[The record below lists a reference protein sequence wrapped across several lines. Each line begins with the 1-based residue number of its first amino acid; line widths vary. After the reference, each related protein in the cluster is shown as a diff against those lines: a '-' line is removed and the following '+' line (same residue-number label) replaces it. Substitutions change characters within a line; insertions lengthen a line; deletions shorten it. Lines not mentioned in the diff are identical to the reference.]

1 MARSQNHQRSG
12 TAPNKPSAG
21 AVSASPERFIDLCC
35 FHRER
40 TEEKSINKF
49 KAGLVIFRLIGF
61 RHQTLYVSCLNS
73 TVLLKSFQVSVFY
86 YFHTFFHFRK
96 SVFDNCY
103 SQVWEIA
110 KLRGILG
117 NGVLSQ
123 HRSLCLGLSVI
134 LHHAKEQ
141 TRLI

>member
-40 TEEKSINKF
+40 TEEKSINEF
-49 KAGLVIFRLIGF
+49 KAGLAIFRLIGF
-61 RHQTLYVSCLNS
+61 RHQTLFVSCLNS
-73 TVLLKSFQVSVFY
+73 TDLLKSFQVSVFCIHLSY
-86 YFHTFFHFRK
+86 I
-96 SVFDNCY
+96 SESLSLIICY

-110 KLRGILG
+110 KLGGGILG

-123 HRSLCLGLSVI
+123 H
-134 LHHAKEQ
+134 
-141 TRLI
+141 